1 MQTSSYA
8 VDGIVVGGAG
18 GALGKSVVQHLL
30 AAGRRVHAIYRQQVP
45 SEVPGHPRLSQHCC
59 DLSNGQ
65 AVQELL
71 AHLVVQ
77 HASIEAVVNAAGGFV
92 WTKTADCAD
101 TEVDSLLAANFKS
114 AFCLTKYALPH
125 LCQRKHGRIVLI
137 SAAATLRGGE
147 VGMGAYLASKSA
159 LNALLLS
166 TAVELQGSGVNIN
179 AIAPTIIDTPRNRDD
194 MPQADF
200 STWVS
205 TATLN
210 RTIDL
215 LLSEH
220 SGDINGAIIP
230 LAQN

>member
-30 AAGRRVHAIYRQQVP
+30 AAGRRVHAIYRQHVP
-45 SEVPGHPRLSQHCC
+45 SEVPEHPHLSQHCC

-71 AHLVVQ
+71 GHLVVR

-92 WTKTADCAD
+92 WAKTADCAD

-230 LAQN
+230 LAQS